1 MIILFVEF
9 LTVMDTTKVVI
20 QKYNTLD
27 LEHTVF
33 PNWMGYSL
41 IYFDYFFCN
50 YLAQKSYSLKSV
62 SIWFYIGLKPLFP
75 ELIRCLLLNVLT
87 QSKETNRLIILPPK

>member
-33 PNWMGYSL
+33 PN
-41 IYFDYFFCN
+41 
-50 YLAQKSYSLKSV
+50 
-62 SIWFYIGLKPLFP
+62 
-75 ELIRCLLLNVLT
+75 
-87 QSKETNRLIILPPK
+87 